1 VSSQSEIPGAPTVED
16 LDWAREQMAPG
27 LSPALRESAIR
38 AAAAVRARQRLG
50 ERGALLPAMRARPSP
65 ALGFVTARTLAERGF
80 WSLTPSAHLSLL
92 EWDDLSGTLEVHPSA
107 GLSPPGVFEA
117 LVMGILVS
125 RWCHGPR
132 DVADPQIEI
141 SATGIAHALGI
152 GDDGKNLA
160 RIVSAVESLC
170 LTRYRY
176 VEQSSEG
183 GYSNLFSLLDEVET
197 RWKGPVTSPRRRLRA
212 KLSATVMEAVSDRR
226 MVRPVDVA
234 VLRRLGEQRELARRL
249 FLFLESRPGHREGP
263 YDRIEH
269 LIDAR
274 LGHTLGT
281 RLALPD
287 LRKKLRPA
295 VRAIEQATSARYR
308 IEIVPRQKS
317 SLSPGDPRYLLSA
330 LRCRQARVR
339 AG

>member
-1 VSSQSEIPGAPTVED
+1 MSAQSEIPGAPTVED
-16 LDWAREQMAPG
+16 FDWAREQMAPG
-27 LSPALRESAIR
+27 LSLALREPAVR
-38 AAAAVRARQRLG
+38 AAAALRARQRLEG
-50 ERGALLPAMRARPSP
+50 SALLPAMRARPAA

-117 LVMGILVS
+117 LVMGVLVS
-125 RWCHGPR
+125 RWCHGAR
-132 DVADPQIEI
+132 DAADPHVEI
-141 SATGIAHALGI
+141 SATGIAHALEIADKGQH
-152 GDDGKNLA
+152 LA
-160 RIVSAVESLC
+160 RIVEAVECLC

-176 VEQSSEG
+176 VEQSSER
-183 GYSNLFSLLDEVET
+183 GYSSLFSLLDEVET

-212 KLSATVMEAVSDRR
+212 KLSTTVLEAVSDRR
-226 MVRPVDVA
+226 MVRPVDGA

-249 FLFLESRPGHREGP
+249 FLFLESRPGHREGS

-269 LIDAR
+269 LVDAR

-287 LRKKLRPA
+287 LRKKLGPA
-295 VRAIEQATSARYR
+295 TRAIEQATSARYR

-330 LRCRQARVR
+330 LRRRQARVR
-339 AG
+339 AR